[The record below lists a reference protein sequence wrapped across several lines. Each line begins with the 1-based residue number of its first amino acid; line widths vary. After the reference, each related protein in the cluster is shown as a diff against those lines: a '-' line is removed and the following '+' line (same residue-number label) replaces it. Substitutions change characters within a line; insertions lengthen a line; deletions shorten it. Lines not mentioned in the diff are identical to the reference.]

1 MIMEITKALQS
12 HGFNKKQIEQFM
24 FYYNTA
30 VKMEI
35 PYPLY
40 YAFMNIV
47 S

>member
-1 MIMEITKALQS
+1 MDITKALQA
-12 HGFNKKQIEQFM
+12 HGFNKKQIDDFM
-24 FYYNTA
+24 FYYDIA

-40 YAFMNIV
+40 YAFVNIV